1 MKNIIFIITLSISTL
16 ACKAQTPIISLDD
29 RNEFVNG
36 AYYKDL
42 NNELNKFVGTW
53 VYTNGNTSLTVIFQK
68 KVQVYNDE
76 WYEDLLIG
84 EYSYTVNGREIV
96 NTLLDLNIADP
107 YYHSI
112 AGNEIIYKN
121 NRPSCSAC
129 TPTERRVLMFFDD
142 PDPNR
147 KYLSSYLAIRY
158 IEDNGIEK
166 IEAKLVSIGTTA
178 IPEGSPTEPRVP
190 YGDYVLV
197 KQ

>member
-1 MKNIIFIITLSISTL
+1 MKHIIIVTIFALTTL
-16 ACKAQTPIISLDD
+16 ACKAQSPIIPLDNQ
-29 RNEFVNG
+29 NEFING
-36 AYYKDL
+36 AYYKDTE
-42 NNELNKFVGTW
+42 NELDKFVGTW
-53 VYTNGNTSLTVIFQK
+53 INTNGNTSLTVIFQK

-107 YYHSI
+107 NYHSI

-121 NRPSCSAC
+121 NRPSCSEC
-129 TPTERRVLMFFDD
+129 TPIERRILMFFDD

-147 KYLSSYLAIRY
+147 KHLSSYFAIRY

-178 IPEGSPTEPRVP
+178 IPEGTPSEPRVP
-190 YGDYVLV
+190 YGDYVLI